1 MRPAAA
7 APGRYPSGVL
17 RRALAVAILGLGSAA
32 AAQLVDEVP
41 LADVLEILELDGKL
55 LAIDARTG
63 GELELDLRLAERVQW
78 LATRGRVGMALTD
91 QRVLAVAVASGT
103 WQQAE
108 LQRGEQVSG
117 LPDLGDRVGL
127 LLTSR
132 RVLGF
137 DGGSQNLIESSLGLR
152 ERVLATAVGNNVA
165 AVVTDR
171 RALGLSPTVG
181 GFFDT
186 PVQLGETIERIVAES
201 NLVTVTT
208 PRRLLI
214 FRTPTGSWEIRLRN
228 LR

>member
-55 LAIDARTG
+55 LAI
-63 GELELDLRLAERVQW
+63 LAERVQW